1 MEYIFVSVLT
11 LGGIAL
17 VSAAV
22 LYFCS
27 RKFAVKSDARVGE
40 IYELLPKANCG
51 GCGLAG
57 CPAIIDASGISYF
70 LLTNEFDATVV
81 RFGNTV
87 FF

>member
-40 IYELLPKANCG
+40 IYELLLILATQKIQLQIINSNRQKACARDHYVRTG
-51 GCGLAG
+51 KQ
-57 CPAIIDASGISYF
+57 ISH
-70 LLTNEFDATVV
+70 TTA
-81 RFGNTV
+81 R
-87 FF
+87 